1 MEVLKIT
8 PRGYC
13 HGVVDAFRIA
23 KRVREETQGP
33 VHMLGMLVHN
43 THATDD
49 LQAQGIALVDQPN
62 RLAGLEHIKDGT
74 VIFTAH
80 GVSPQVKE
88 RAVELGLRPV
98 DATCS
103 DVVRTHELVADL
115 ARKGYE
121 VVYIGRKGHPEPEG
135 VMGEAPG
142 KVHLVQDPQDI
153 DALDLQGELIAIT
166 CQTTLSVWDTE
177 DLIGRV
183 KSRYP
188 QAEVYNEIC
197 RATQERQEAA
207 VEAAK
212 EVDLVIVVGSPRSS
226 NSLRL
231 VEVVKKLGHKPAYLV
246 DNLEDIDIAWFAGT
260 RKVGVTSGAS
270 TPTQLTRRVIEYL
283 ARSPGLG
290 PSEPAQHAADAAPA
304 GLGRRRG
311 DLRRRR
317 GGLRNVGG
325 AGLVLLSARRRPRR
339 PPAAPPS
346 RRPGGP
352 LRLGGRG
359 GRGRDRRRLGQRSAV
374 GPRSPAPPSPGGGD
388 LGGSRSLLHAAL
400 PAGGQ
405 VPLDL
410 GPDLAFRAQ
419 GAVGRVHVDAPDHD
433 RRRRAADGRPLL
445 GQSPAGVDRVSG
457 VDLAGKLPAQPLPL
471 GHRRHRHVD
480 RA

>member
-23 KRVREETQGP
+23 RRVREETEGP

-49 LQAQGIALVDQPN
+49 LQQQGIALVDQPN
-62 RLAGLEHIKDGT
+62 RLEGLEHIKEGT

-80 GVSPQVKE
+80 GVSPQVKQ
-88 RAVELGLRPV
+88 RAIELGLKPV

-115 ARKGYE
+115 ARQGYD

-142 KVHLVQDPQDI
+142 KVHLVQDPEDI
-153 DALDLQGELIAIT
+153 DALDIASERVAVT

-177 DLIGRV
+177 DMIERV
-183 KSRYP
+183 KARYP
-188 QAEVYNEIC
+188 QAEVHNEIC

-212 EVDLVIVVGSPRSS
+212 DVDLVIVVGSPRSS

-246 DNLEDIDIAWFAGT
+246 DRLEDLELSWFRGKK
-260 RKVGVTSGAS
+260 KVGVTSGAS

-283 ARSPGLG
+283 EAL
-290 PSEPAQHAADAAPA
+290 EAPA
-304 GLGRRRG
+304 
-311 DLRRRR
+311 
-317 GGLRNVGG
+317 
-325 AGLVLLSARRRPRR
+325 
-339 PPAAPPS
+339 
-346 RRPGGP
+346 
-352 LRLGGRG
+352 
-359 GRGRDRRRLGQRSAV
+359 
-374 GPRSPAPPSPGGGD
+374 
-388 LGGSRSLLHAAL
+388 
-400 PAGGQ
+400 
-405 VPLDL
+405 
-410 GPDLAFRAQ
+410 
-419 GAVGRVHVDAPDHD
+419 
-433 RRRRAADGRPLL
+433 
-445 GQSPAGVDRVSG
+445 
-457 VDLAGKLPAQPLPL
+457 
-471 GHRRHRHVD
+471 
-480 RA
+480 

>member
-23 KRVREETQGP
+23 KRVREETEGP

-49 LQAQGIALVDQPN
+49 LQNQGIALVDQPD
-62 RLAGLEHIKDGT
+62 RLAGLEHIKEGT

-80 GVSPQVKE
+80 GVSPQVKQ
-88 RAVELGLRPV
+88 RAIELGLKPV

-115 ARKGYE
+115 AHKGYE

-135 VMGEAPG
+135 VVGEAPG
-142 KVHLVQDPQDI
+142 RVHLVQDPEDI
-153 DALDLQGELIAIT
+153 EALDISSERVAVT

-177 DLIGRV
+177 DMIGRV
-183 KSRYP
+183 KARYP
-188 QAEVYNEIC
+188 QAEVHNEIC

-246 DNLEDIDIAWFAGT
+246 DRMEDLDLSWFRGAK
-260 RKVGVTSGAS
+260 KVGVTSGAS

-283 ARSPGLG
+283 EAL
-290 PSEPAQHAADAAPA
+290 EVPA
-304 GLGRRRG
+304 
-311 DLRRRR
+311 
-317 GGLRNVGG
+317 
-325 AGLVLLSARRRPRR
+325 
-339 PPAAPPS
+339 
-346 RRPGGP
+346 
-352 LRLGGRG
+352 
-359 GRGRDRRRLGQRSAV
+359 
-374 GPRSPAPPSPGGGD
+374 
-388 LGGSRSLLHAAL
+388 
-400 PAGGQ
+400 
-405 VPLDL
+405 
-410 GPDLAFRAQ
+410 
-419 GAVGRVHVDAPDHD
+419 
-433 RRRRAADGRPLL
+433 
-445 GQSPAGVDRVSG
+445 
-457 VDLAGKLPAQPLPL
+457 
-471 GHRRHRHVD
+471 
-480 RA
+480 